1 MIRSPVVRA
10 TLLLSSRMTA
20 NFAFYKGLLDPSK
33 HIFMNHAPHSIYLDY
48 WPMGQYPE
56 VYLVGSVASKAYQ
69 PQV

>member
-1 MIRSPVVRA
+1 
-10 TLLLSSRMTA
+10 MTA

-56 VYLVGSVASKAYQ
+56 VYTVGSVASKAYQ